1 MDPYSRGHEMRH
13 VREVVLAS
21 MCVVNACGQ
30 PEDIGVAGHQ
40 SAHSTDSGLVIR
52 TWSQIAW
59 ARPFGN
65 PLRLARILAIMHVA
79 QHDAVNSAC
88 PRYET
93 YASTLEDSS
102 ADAEAAAAAAAHRV
116 LTFFFPADQAVLDAE
131 LGHSLAR
138 VPDGPAEDAGVDL
151 GAAVAQQVLDA
162 RENDGYE
169 TVDPFTPTPGPG
181 IWEPT
186 PPAFAPLLEP
196 QYQNVA
202 PFAIERRD
210 QFRLLPPPSL
220 RSARYTRDF
229 EEVYLY
235 GRDTS
240 TVRSADQTH
249 LAHFWREASPLGWSR
264 IATVISEANE
274 YDLHKTAR
282 LLALLNMGMS
292 DGFVAGWY
300 WKRFHAF
307 WRPVTAIQK
316 ADTDGNRHTA
326 KDESWLPLHP
336 TPALPDHPSTHS
348 LLGGVGA
355 EILRRFTGSDHA
367 SFCMTSTTALPA
379 GSTRCWNSYS
389 EAELENADSR
399 VMIGFH
405 FRTAC
410 ERGVQ
415 QGRRI
420 GRYIH
425 RHALEEL

>member
-1 MDPYSRGHEMRH
+1 MKRI
-13 VREVVLAS
+13 REVVLAS
-21 MCVVNACGQ
+21 MCAVAACSEPDELDFTGQ
-30 PEDIGVAGHQ
+30 ASE
-40 SAHSTDSGLVIR
+40 HSTRSGLVIR
-52 TWSQIAW
+52 TWSQVAW

-79 QHDAVNSAC
+79 QHDAVNSAR

-93 YASTLEDSS
+93 YASTLSDSS

-116 LTFFFPADQAVLDAE
+116 LSFFFPVDQAILDAE
-131 LGHSLAR
+131 LSRSLVR
-138 VPDGPAEDAGVDL
+138 VADGPAEEAGVTL
-151 GAAVAQQVLDA
+151 GAAVAQEVLDA
-162 RENDGYE
+162 RETDGYD
-169 TVDPFTPTPGPG
+169 TVDPFTPPAGPG
-181 IWEPT
+181 FWEPT
-186 PPAFAPLLEP
+186 PPAFAPMLEP

-210 QFRLLPPPSL
+210 QFRLLPPPNL

-249 LAHFWREASPLGWSR
+249 LADFWREASPLSWSR
-264 IATVISEANE
+264 IGTIISKVNG
-274 YDLHKTAR
+274 YDLHRTAR

-326 KDESWLPLHP
+326 KDDGWLPLRP

-348 LLGGVGA
+348 LLGSVGA
-355 EILRRFTGSDHA
+355 EILRRFTGSDDA
-367 SFCMTSTTALPA
+367 AFCMTSTTALPA
-379 GSTRCWNSYS
+379 GSTRCWNSYTG
-389 EAELENADSR
+389 AELENADSR
-399 VMIGFH
+399 VMVGFH

-410 ERGVQ
+410 ERGIQ

-420 GRYIH
+420 GRYIFN
-425 RHALEEL
+425 HALEEL